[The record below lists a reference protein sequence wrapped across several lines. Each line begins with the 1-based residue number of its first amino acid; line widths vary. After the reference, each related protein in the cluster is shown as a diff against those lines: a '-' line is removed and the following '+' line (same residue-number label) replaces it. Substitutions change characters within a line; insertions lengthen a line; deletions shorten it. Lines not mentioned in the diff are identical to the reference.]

1 MTVYK
6 RDHDRL
12 HTASRTRL
20 HIQPQLAITHSD
32 YNTACIPAGRH
43 RRHGMA
49 RQAHYAVLVLV
60 ALACAAGAA
69 AQGGEL
75 HLAFLSF
82 NEDVYCVSFCRHSHP
97 ADGPVLL
104 VQLQQPSQPFR

>member
-32 YNTACIPAGRH
+32 YNTACIPAGRN

-49 RQAHYAVLVLV
+49 RQARHTVLVLV

-75 HLAFLSF
+75 HLAFLSD
-82 NEDVYCVSFCRHSHP
+82 EDVYCVSFRRDAHP